1 MSTRRRSRRERGFV
15 LLTVLAMVV
24 VLTLLATA
32 AAITVSRLRREAIVQ
47 QERLRGEL
55 DAYSTRSTLLY
66 LLGTQRMTFAGL
78 TVDDRIVYTAEEQ
91 ATRKVDPEDLSISY
105 TPVGNE
111 IRLDG
116 RDYRGL
122 GDSQFALQDDRGRLS
137 IDWAVAGTYD
147 NLLRQLKVPV
157 DQRGVLT
164 DRLLDYQDSDDLPR
178 LNGAEAPTYL
188 QRGLP
193 PPPNRPLLTPFE
205 LRRVLGWEK
214 YLGAWSDAALARRL
228 SAVRS
233 VSINVNTAPASVLA
247 MLPGVSPAMA
257 RRVVAYRNIL
267 PLDSYEGAQQL
278 LPGLPP
284 ETDLVALYPGPSGTL
299 ESWPDS
305 GGEGWQL
312 HWTLTPFEH
321 DGQPWRIDDAVRLER
336 RSDGMAGSATRPAGA
351 AFAGG
356 ALVPGA

>member
-1 MSTRRRSRRERGFV
+1 MNTRYRSRDQRGFV

-24 VLTLLATA
+24 VLALLATA
-32 AAITVSRLRREAIVQ
+32 AAVTVSRLRREAIVQ

-116 RDYRGL
+116 RVYRGL

-147 NLLRQLKVPV
+147 NLLRQLKVPI

-205 LRRVLGWEK
+205 LRRVLGWEN
-214 YLGAWSDAALARRL
+214 YLGAWSDADLARRL

-247 MLPGVSPAMA
+247 MLPGVTPGMA
-257 RRVVAYRNIL
+257 QRMVAYRNL
-267 PLDSYEGAQQL
+267 SPVNGYEEAQQL

-299 ESWPDS
+299 ESWPGT

-321 DGQPWRIDDAVRLER
+321 QGQPWSIDDAVWLER
-336 RSDGMAGSATRPAGA
+336 SGAGLAGRAERPAGA
-351 AFAGG
+351 AFAGS
-356 ALVPGA
+356 AVVPGG

>member
-1 MSTRRRSRRERGFV
+1 MSRSRRLRRARGFV

-24 VLTLLATA
+24 VLALLATA
-32 AAITVSRLRREAIVQ
+32 AAITVSRLRSEAIAQ
-47 QERLRGEL
+47 QQRLRGEL
-55 DAYSTRSTLLY
+55 DAYSTRATVLY

-91 ATRKVDPEDLSISY
+91 ATHNVDPEDLSISY

-116 RDYRGL
+116 RVYRGL

-214 YLGAWSDAALARRL
+214 YLGAWSDADLARRL
-228 SAVRS
+228 STVRS

-247 MLPGVSPAMA
+247 MLPGVTPAMA
-257 RRVVAYRNIL
+257 QRMVAYRDLSPVNG
-267 PLDSYEGAQQL
+267 YEEAQQL

-299 ESWPDS
+299 VSGPD
-305 GGEGWQL
+305 GVGEVWQL
-312 HWTLTPFEH
+312 HWTLTPYEH
-321 DGQPWRIDDAVRLER
+321 GGQPWRIDDAVRLDDSGAE
-336 RSDGMAGSATRPAGA
+336 MAGRAGRPAGA

-356 ALVPGA
+356 AVVPGG

>member
-1 MSTRRRSRRERGFV
+1 MNAPCRARSERGFV

-24 VLTLLATA
+24 VLALLATA

-47 QERLRGEL
+47 QDRLRGEL

-66 LLGTQRMTFAGL
+66 LLGTQRMTFGGL
-78 TVDDRIVYTAEEQ
+78 TVDDRVVYTAEEQ
-91 ATRKVDPEDLSISY
+91 AMRKVDPEDVTMSY
-105 TPVGNE
+105 APVGNE

-116 RDYRGL
+116 RVYRGL
-122 GDSQFALQDDRGRLS
+122 GDARFALQDDRGRLS
-137 IDWAVAGTYD
+137 VDWAVAGTYD

-214 YLGAWSDAALARRL
+214 YLSAWSDAELARRL

-233 VSINVNTAPASVLA
+233 VSINVNTAPASVLD
-247 MLPGVSPAMA
+247 MLPGVTPAMA
-257 RRVVAYRNIL
+257 LRMLAYRNLTPVIGY
-267 PLDSYEGAQQL
+267 DEAQQL

-336 RSDGMAGSATRPAGA
+336 RSDEVAGSATRPAGA

-356 ALVPGA
+356 PLVPGA